1 MPNIDAY
8 MKNVHADV
16 YRARGEAMGTAA
28 RRLGDRITRRFRRP
42 AGDGV
47 TTPRVE

>member
-8 MKNVHADV
+8 LKNVHADTH
-16 YRARGEAMGTAA
+16 RARGEAMGSAA
-28 RRLGDRITRRFRRP
+28 RWLGHRISRRFRRP

-47 TTPRVE
+47 TTPRAE